1 VHPLQRD
8 KVEDK
13 SQLFITKDLPL
24 TGVTVAVDE
33 DAVYSAFNVR
43 IENGSYLFDI
53 KTQRSLCR
61 FAFWLPG
68 KHNLMNALMA
78 MQWLKYSEPQSR
90 LLH

>member
-1 VHPLQRD
+1 
-8 KVEDK
+8 
-13 SQLFITKDLPL
+13 LFITKDLPL

-53 KTQRSLCR
+53 KTPKGVFVDLR
-61 FAFWLPG
+61 FGLPG

-78 MQWLKYSEPQSR
+78 IAMAQIFGTNRGYCTSLSFI
-90 LLH
+90 